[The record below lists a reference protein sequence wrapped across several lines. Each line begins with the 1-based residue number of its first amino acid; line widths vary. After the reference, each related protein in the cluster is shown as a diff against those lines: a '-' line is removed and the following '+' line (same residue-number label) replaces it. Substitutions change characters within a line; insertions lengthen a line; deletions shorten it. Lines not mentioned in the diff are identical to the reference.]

1 MDNCGIEVVGS
12 LKVDPKYI
20 NKKPMFVDIDKD
32 SDVDDDTVE
41 DQATT
46 VKSRKSDRLNTDF
59 KDKAGII
66 MDQNRRY
73 YQEMKMKYPA

>member
-1 MDNCGIEVVGS
+1 MGS
-12 LKVDPKYI
+12 LKVDPKYV
-20 NKKPMFVDIDKD
+20 NRKPMFVDIDKD
-32 SDVDDDTVE
+32 SDAEDDTVE

-46 VKSRKSDRLNTDF
+46 VKSRKSDRLNPDF

-73 YQEMKMKYPA
+73 YQEMKMKYPAEI